1 MMVGNVAGGDGDL
14 GDVGDLDS
22 QDLSKERVVGPID
35 KGEVLRSNH
44 IKSTPTCSTS
54 NITNFWLRML

>member
-1 MMVGNVAGGDGDL
+1 MLVGNDAGGDGDL

-22 QDLSKERVVGPID
+22 QDLSKKRVVGPIVE
-35 KGEVLRSNH
+35 KCCAATIVF
-44 IKSTPTCSTS
+44 TTTCSTS